1 MGDVSEQLAM
11 KERMK
16 CKSFDWFMNEVAY
29 DVFDK
34 YPKLP
39 PNKYW
44 GELRNEGSKTCVDT
58 MGKHPPSAIGASGC
72 HGYGGAQ
79 LFRLNTEGQLASGE
93 WCVKAEGGDR
103 VTIAWCE
110 MGVVKGPWSYDASSR
125 QIVNSDHKKCLAV
138 HPDTRALTLMSCD
151 AHNLYHKWGWSE
163 ITPHWAKKKF

>member
-1 MGDVSEQLAM
+1 MIEKRATAHFPTILGFQ
-11 KERMK
+11 
-16 CKSFDWFMNEVAY
+16 
-29 DVFDK
+29 
-34 YPKLP
+34 
-39 PNKYW
+39 
-44 GELRNEGSKTCVDT
+44 
-58 MGKHPPSAIGASGC
+58 
-72 HGYGGAQ
+72 
-79 LFRLNTEGQLASGE
+79 GQLSNGE